1 MEKYRINKLLF
12 IIKNEL
18 NEISWEAIFLRKAIF
33 RGAIF
38 WRGDFPEGQFFRG
51 QFSGGIFPGWIFPR
65 DIIPRTVFKEGD
77 SSNRQKIE
85 VGSQTFLF

>member
-18 NEISWEAIFLRKAIF
+18 NEISWRTIFLRRAIF

-38 WRGDFPEGQFFRG
+38 WGGNFPGGQFFRG
-51 QFSGGIFPGWIFPR
+51 QFSGGIFPGWIFPGGM
-65 DIIPRTVFKEGD
+65 IPRTVFKESD

>member
-1 MEKYRINKLLF
+1 MENYRINKLLF
-12 IIKNEL
+12 IIKIEL
-18 NEISWEAIFLRKAIF
+18 NEISWVAIFLTKTIF

-38 WRGDFPEGQFFRG
+38 WRGNFPEGQFFRG

-65 DIIPRTVFKEGD
+65 GIIPGTVFKEGG
-77 SSNRQKIE
+77 SSNTQKIE